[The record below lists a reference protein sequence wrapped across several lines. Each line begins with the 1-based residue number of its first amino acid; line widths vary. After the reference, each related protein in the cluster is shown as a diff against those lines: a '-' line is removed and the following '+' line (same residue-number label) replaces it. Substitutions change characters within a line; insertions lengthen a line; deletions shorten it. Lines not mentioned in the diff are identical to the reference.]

1 MDNGTG
7 NRDDGPFRRMFAVV
21 HRRGGLRPVHPLP
34 LAAIASS
41 LIVVNGFFVAVEFAL
56 MAVRRPRIE
65 RMTEDGVVG
74 AGSVLGALDSINV
87 QLAAS
92 QLGISIVSLLIGWLV
107 EPILSSAMIGL
118 LGGLPVPTYVVRS
131 VGLVIGLGL
140 VAFVHMVFG
149 EMVPRTI
156 ALARP
161 DRTAR
166 MLVPLHLLFVAVTR
180 PAVHALHWM
189 GRVGTRLVGVE
200 PIDELAPSHTA
211 SELAVMI
218 DEAHESGQIAP
229 DDHGLLAGA
238 FAFLGVRVGQVMA
251 CADDLVTIPHTATV
265 GEAERLMHESG
276 HSRVLVMGSRPD
288 QVIGFLHAKDLINLT
303 ETDRSSLLPPG
314 LIRVALRVG
323 PEEPID
329 GVMLKMRRARRH
341 VAVVM
346 ERRRVAGLVTLEDL
360 IESIVGDIMDE
371 TDRAGEPA
379 KDVPTDR
386 DGR

>member
-1 MDNGTG
+1 M
-7 NRDDGPFRRMFAVV
+7 
-21 HRRGGLRPVHPLP
+21 HPLP
-34 LAAIASS
+34 LAVIALA
-41 LIVVNGFFVAVEFAL
+41 LIAVNAFFVAVEFAL
-56 MAVRRPRIE
+56 MAVRRARIE
-65 RMTEDGVVG
+65 QMADDAVIG
-74 AGSVLGALDSINV
+74 ARSVLNALDSINV

-107 EPILSSAMIGL
+107 EPILSTAVIKL
-118 LGGLPVPTYVVRS
+118 LGDIAVPTYVIRS
-131 VGLVIGLGL
+131 IGLVIGLGL

-166 MLVPLHLLFVAVTR
+166 MLVPIHLLFVTVTA

-211 SELAVMI
+211 SELAVMV
-218 DEAHESGQIAP
+218 DEAHESGQIDP
-229 DDHGLLAGA
+229 DDHDLLAGA
-238 FAFLGVRVGQVMA
+238 FAFLGVTVDQVMA
-251 CADDLVTIPHTATV
+251 RAEDLVTIPHGATV

-276 HSRVLVMGSRPD
+276 HSRVLVMGVGAD

-303 ETDRSSLLPPG
+303 EMDRASLLPPG

-323 PEEPID
+323 PEEPLD
-329 GVMLKMRRARRH
+329 EVMLKMRRARRH
-341 VAVVM
+341 VAVVI
-346 ERRRVAGLVTLEDL
+346 EDRRVVGLVTLEDV

-371 TDRAGEPA
+371 SDQIGGSDRIDGSDHVGGPA
-379 KDVPTDR
+379 EESS
-386 DGR
+386 